1 MLSDDAKVLIGIG
14 LVTVLI
20 FVGIAVATT
29 NQTQAPEPIATETL
43 VREDSW
49 KQEVPNAVI
58 TLVEFLDL
66 ECEACRAAH
75 PQIKQILEDY
85 QGQITYVIRYFPLHG
100 NSELAAKT
108 VEAAGEQ
115 GKYWEMLDLLF
126 ERQTEWG
133 EKKEPQTDLFLS
145 YAGEL
150 GLDMEKFTATI
161 NSSAYEDKIK
171 RDRQDGIAAG
181 VNSTPSVFL
190 NGIAVEEFPTY
201 NTLKA
206 LIDEELINQA
216 K

>member
-14 LVTVLI
+14 LATVLI

-29 NQTQAPEPIATETL
+29 NQTQSTEPIAYETL

-49 KQEVPNAVI
+49 KQEIPNAAI
-58 TLVEFLDL
+58 TLVEFFDP

-85 QGQITYVIRYFPLHG
+85 SGQITYVVRYFPLHG

-108 VEAAGEQ
+108 LEAAGEQ
-115 GKYWEMLDLLF
+115 GKYWEMLDILF
-126 ERQTEWG
+126 ERQSEWG
-133 EKKEPQTDLFLS
+133 EKKTPQTELFLS

-150 GLDMEKFTATI
+150 GLDAEKFTATL

-190 NGIAVEEFPTY
+190 NGVAVEEFPTY

-206 LIDEELINQA
+206 LIDGLLAEQA

>member
-14 LVTVLI
+14 LFTVLI

-29 NQTQAPEPIATETL
+29 NQTQSPEPIAAETL

-49 KQEVPNAVI
+49 KKEVPNASI
-58 TLVEFLDL
+58 TLVEFLDP

-85 QGQITYVIRYFPLHG
+85 PGQINYVIRYFPLHG

-108 VEAAGEQ
+108 MEAAGEQ

-133 EKKEPQTDLFLS
+133 EKKEPQTELFLS
-145 YAGEL
+145 YAEEL
-150 GLDMEKFTATI
+150 ELDMEKFTASL

-190 NGIAVEEFPTY
+190 NGQAVEQFPTY
-201 NTLKA
+201 NTLKV
-206 LIDEELINQA
+206 LIDRLIAEQA

>member
-14 LVTVLI
+14 LATVLI

-29 NQTQAPEPIATETL
+29 NQSQAPEPVAVEAL

-49 KQEVPNAVI
+49 KKEVPNAAI
-58 TLVEFLDL
+58 TLVEFLDP
-66 ECEACRAAH
+66 ECEACSAAH

-85 QGQITYVIRYFPLHG
+85 PGQITYVIRYFPLHG

-108 VEAAGEQ
+108 MEAAGEQ

-133 EKKEPQTDLFLS
+133 EKKVPQTDLFLS
-145 YAGEL
+145 YAEEL
-150 GLDMEKFTATI
+150 GLDIEKFNATI

-171 RDRQDGIAAG
+171 RDRADGIAAG

-190 NGIAVEEFPTY
+190 NGQAVEQFPTY
-201 NTLKA
+201 NTLKI
-206 LIDEELINQA
+206 LIDGLLAEQTE
-216 K
+216 